1 MSIDHPLL
9 ARVNQIVID
18 RPRRRLQGAHPPH
31 QGTRQQRRIQRQAC
45 DGRPEVPREAGAG
58 RDRAEGARTDQLALV
73 EIELKALELT
83 QLRVVADEGKHGKG
97 KPNPA
102 SSVLKIKGSEIQ
114 QATTELLMEV
124 IGPFAAPYDEH
135 GDDGSNETMDWT
147 AQIAPSYF
155 NNRKVSIYGGSNEIQ
170 RNIITKAVL
179 GLGRI
184 AAMRSIARS

>member
-1 MSIDHPLL
+1 MLEDQKFREKL
-9 ARVNQIVID
+9 A
-18 RPRRRLQGAHPPH
+18 
-31 QGTRQQRRIQRQAC
+31 
-45 DGRPEVPREAGAG
+45 E
-58 RDRAEGARTDQLALV
+58 V

-135 GDDGSNETMDWT
+135 GDDGSNEAMDWT

-179 GLGRI
+179 GLVIGGSRNNNRCRPPRRRGTQY
-184 AAMRSIARS
+184 AAAVVLTRSACDYWIPAFAGMTTECRAAVNRRHPRSKYVGEK

>member
-1 MSIDHPLL
+1 
-9 ARVNQIVID
+9 
-18 RPRRRLQGAHPPH
+18 
-31 QGTRQQRRIQRQAC
+31 
-45 DGRPEVPREAGAG
+45 
-58 RDRAEGARTDQLALV
+58 
-73 EIELKALELT
+73 
-83 QLRVVADEGKHGKG
+83 VVADEGKHGKG

-124 IGPFAAPYDEH
+124 IGPFAAALRRARRRRQQRA
-135 GDDGSNETMDWT
+135 MDWT

-179 GLGRI
+179 GL
-184 AAMRSIARS
+184 

>member
-1 MSIDHPLL
+1 MKPSSNNAPVFALDETTDWDDVENAMAASAEYQSSKLGKIIPLMFFAPMTEPDNLDTWEPMKTAPENLLIASI
-9 ARVNQIVID
+9 ARSAD
-18 RPRRRLQGAHPPH
+18 ATL
-31 QGTRQQRRIQRQAC
+31 
-45 DGRPEVPREAGAG
+45 
-58 RDRAEGARTDQLALV
+58 
-73 EIELKALELT
+73 LKALELT

-114 QATTELLMEV
+114 QTTTELLMEV

-179 GLGRI
+179 GL
-184 AAMRSIARS
+184 

>member
-1 MSIDHPLL
+1 KL
-9 ARVNQIVID
+9 
-18 RPRRRLQGAHPPH
+18 
-31 QGTRQQRRIQRQAC
+31 TAC
-45 DGRPEVPREAGAG
+45 
-58 RDRAEGARTDQLALV
+58 

-114 QATTELLMEV
+114 QTTTELLMEV

-135 GDDGSNETMDWT
+135 GDDGSNEAMDWT

-170 RNIITKAVL
+170 RNIISKAVL
-179 GLGRI
+179 GL
-184 AAMRSIARS
+184 